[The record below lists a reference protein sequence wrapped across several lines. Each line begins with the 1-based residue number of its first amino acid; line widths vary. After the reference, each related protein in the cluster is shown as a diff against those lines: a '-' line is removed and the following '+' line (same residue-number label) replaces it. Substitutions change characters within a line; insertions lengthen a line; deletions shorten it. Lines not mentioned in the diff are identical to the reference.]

1 MDSSNNHDTTI
12 NQGSE
17 SPAGSD
23 SAIDSSKTDREAVA
37 EGMAPGESPEVENKG
52 KGPEIEDKGKGHGGD
67 HDQDHDQ
74 DLDLDLD
81 EEHDDDGSYDE
92 EGQENFRMDQLYEE
106 SFKSLTEGEVLTGT
120 VVQITKEHI
129 MLDVGSKSEG
139 RIHIREFLDEN
150 GDLTVKKGDTVEALL
165 VKRGDDDGD
174 MILSKE
180 KAARQKLWDEIA
192 RIHIEGGE
200 IEGVVTGRVKGG
212 LNVDIN
218 GIQAFLPGSQA
229 DIKQV
234 KSTDPYIGKTFNFV
248 IIKMNRRRSNVVLS
262 RRALQQKEIESKR
275 SNTLN
280 SLKEGEVVEGVVKNL
295 TSYGAFVDLGG
306 LDGLLH
312 VTDVT
317 WGRIGRLEDHLKV
330 GEKIKVKIL
339 AFDKERVKVSLGLK
353 QLQEDPWSSVT
364 KSLKVGDKVNGR
376 VVSLTDYGAFV
387 EISPGVE
394 GLIHVSEMS
403 WTRKVRNPAAVLKV
417 DDIVECVIQ
426 NINHD
431 GKRISLS
438 MKQIE
443 PNPWAT
449 VADRYPIGTIIE
461 GKIKSITD
469 FGVFIGIDEGID
481 GLVHISDISWTRR
494 NRHPSELFKRGDSVR
509 ALILAIDTE
518 QERFSLGIKQLE
530 EDPWLTAVA
539 NYPVDKIVTGKV
551 NSITEFGVFIEL
563 QEGIDGLIHTT
574 QTNVPKG
581 KALADYFRLGEELT
595 AKILSISSSDHKIGL
610 TLKLQSKEEERQ
622 PKELLER
629 LPEPPKE
636 SLTFGSAF
644 EDLDI
649 KLQAKQNQSEEPPS
663 ESEESPSES
672 QESPSKSEEP
682 PSESQES
689 PSEPQES
696 PAESQE
702 SPSEPQESPAE
713 SGEPEKD
720 NNGQEP

>member
-1 MDSSNNHDTTI
+1 MDNSSNNHDTTGI
-12 NQGSE
+12 NQENGAE
-17 SPAGSD
+17 KDSD
-23 SAIDSSKTDREAVA
+23 ASLDSSKTDREAAGDGAGPESGA
-37 EGMAPGESPEVENKG
+37 EGEPSAKADAPAEPEGKAEPQSGVSRGRKGEKA
-52 KGPEIEDKGKGHGGD
+52 DF
-67 HDQDHDQ
+67 
-74 DLDLDLD
+74 
-81 EEHDDDGSYDE
+81 YDE
-92 EGQENFRMDQLYEE
+92 GDDEAEEDDIDDRPKRGAFVSFVDEDAQAGDLPMDQLYEE
-106 SFKSLTEGEVLTGT
+106 SFRSLSEGEVLLGT

-129 MLDVGSKSEG
+129 MLDVGSKTEG

-150 GDLTVKKGDTVEALL
+150 GELTIRKGDKVEALL

-180 KAARQKLWDEIA
+180 KAARQKLWDELS
-192 RIHIEGGE
+192 RIHLEGGE
-200 IEGVVTGRVKGG
+200 IEGTVTGRVKGG

-234 KSTDPYIGKTFNFV
+234 KTTEPYIGKTYNFV

-262 RRALQQKEIESKR
+262 RRALQQKEIDEKR
-275 SNTLN
+275 ATTLN
-280 SLKEGEVVEGVVKNL
+280 SLKEGTEVEGIVKNL

-317 WGRIGRLEDHLKV
+317 WGRIGKLEDHLKV
-330 GEKIKVKIL
+330 GEKIRVKIL
-339 AFDKERVKVSLGLK
+339 AFDREKVKVSLGLK
-353 QLQEDPWSSVT
+353 QLQEDPWFSVIKT
-364 KSLKVGDKVNGR
+364 LKVGDRIQGK

-417 DDIVECVIQ
+417 DDIVESVIQ
-426 NINHD
+426 NINYEA
-431 GKRISLS
+431 KRISLS
-438 MKQIE
+438 MKQVE

-481 GLVHISDISWTRR
+481 GLVHISDISWNRR

-509 ALILAIDTE
+509 ALILSIDTE

-530 EDPWLTAVA
+530 DDPWLNAME
-539 NYPVDKIVTGKV
+539 NYPVDTIVTGKV
-551 NSITEFGVFIEL
+551 NSITEFGVFIEI
-563 QEGIDGLIHTT
+563 QDGIDGLIHTT

-581 KALADYFRLGEELT
+581 KPLNDYFKLGEELT
-595 AKILSISSSDHKIGL
+595 ARIISISPQEHKIGL
-610 TLKLQSKEEERQ
+610 TLRLQSKEQE
-622 PKELLER
+622 ER
-629 LPEPPKE
+629 LPKEGRDLTHAEQPKE

-644 EDLDI
+644 EDLDK
-649 KLQAKQNQSEEPPS
+649 KLMAKKGQSDEP
-663 ESEESPSES
+663 EESD
-672 QESPSKSEEP
+672 EEKND
-682 PSESQES
+682 
-689 PSEPQES
+689 
-696 PAESQE
+696 
-702 SPSEPQESPAE
+702 
-713 SGEPEKD
+713 G
-720 NNGQEP
+720 